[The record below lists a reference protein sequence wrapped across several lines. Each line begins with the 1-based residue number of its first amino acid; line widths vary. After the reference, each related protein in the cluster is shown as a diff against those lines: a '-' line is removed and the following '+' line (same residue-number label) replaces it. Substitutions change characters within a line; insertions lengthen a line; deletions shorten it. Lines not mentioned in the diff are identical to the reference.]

1 MNKGVTYG
9 KSSYILDW
17 KDTRTMYTRLEGHS
31 TTYTR
36 LEGCRLCENMVSE
49 CKLQPWFDE
58 MQKLIPLKK
67 LYP

>member
-17 KDTRTMYTRLEGHS
+17 NDTRTMYTRLEGHS